1 MQIKKTSR
9 EGQFNA
15 PEEDYQPLDITDAGL
30 PERPAAEQQRR
41 REPAAETPAARAEST
56 IDANSSFDGRFETD
70 KDLRVEGS
78 VSGEVIC
85 RGRLTIEREA
95 TARARIQARD
105 AWVKGQVEG
114 DIVCSGKLVLAA
126 SAVVNGTIKTA
137 VLVVEEGATIMGT
150 VETVAAGAAGAERP
164 APLRASEPRA
174 VSEAIT
180 AATEAAAS
188 PATQRWNSRSRDLP
202 SFALVASDDRPADR
216 G

>member
-1 MQIKKTSR
+1 MQIKKSPR

-15 PEEDYQPLDITDAGL
+15 AEEEYQPLDAPEAGL
-30 PERPAAEQQRR
+30 LDRPAADAQPRR
-41 REPAAETPAARAEST
+41 REPAAEAPAARPEST
-56 IDANSSFDGRFETD
+56 IDAHSSFDGRFETD

-137 VLVVEEGATIMGT
+137 VLVVEEGASIMGT
-150 VETVAAGAAGAERP
+150 VETIAAGAAERP

-174 VSEAIT
+174 VSEAIS
-180 AATEAAAS
+180 AATEAAAT

-202 SFALVASDDRPADR
+202 SFALVASDDRPAADR

>member
-15 PEEDYQPLDITDAGL
+15 PEEDYPPLDTADAGL
-30 PERPAAEQQRR
+30 LERPVADQQQQRR
-41 REPAAETPAARAEST
+41 REPAAEATAARAEST

-137 VLVVEEGATIMGT
+137 VLVVEEGASIMGT
-150 VETVAAGAAGAERP
+150 VETVAAGAERP

-174 VSEAIT
+174 VSEAIS

-188 PATQRWNSRSRDLP
+188 PASQRWNSRSRDLP